1 MTPHPTPLAPED
13 VLAVVSALL
22 PFTTP
27 LSIGAVLSALAAA
40 GYAIYRPETH
50 KAVDAKEW
58 QALKDES
65 ERAVKG
71 YEALSGIIASVRKMT
86 GATYNPETH
95 AVLPR
100 VVTEGMVRDFY
111 GAPPHEGPSDNDV
124 SVVQNVLDTFIA
136 AVEGPKP

>member
-1 MTPHPTPLAPED
+1 MTTLPTPPSPED
-13 VLAVVSALL
+13 VLAEFMLDTYGT
-22 PFTTP
+22 FTR
-27 LSIGAVLSALAAA
+27 ARARRYLSALADA
-40 GYAIYRPETH
+40 GYAFYR
-50 KAVDAKEW
+50 
-58 QALKDES
+58 
-65 ERAVKG
+65 
-71 YEALSGIIASVRKMT
+71 
-86 GATYNPETH
+86 PETH